1 MRAAPTLAEGF
12 PDISGMTVARQAH
25 WGRWLAA
32 AAILVVLAAIGRA
45 FVNGQ
50 IEWTYVS
57 RFLTA
62 KVILEGITNTMVMA
76 VLAMALGIV
85 LGVVVA
91 IMRLSSNPVLASV
104 AAGYTWLFRGTP
116 LILQLLLW
124 FNLALVFPTI
134 GIPGLWSARAVDVM
148 TPFLSALLGLGI
160 NQGAYTSEVMRAGML
175 SVDVGQ
181 YEAAQAI
188 GMGRLRALRR
198 IILPQAMRV
207 VIPPLGNEFIGMVKA
222 TSLASVIQYPE
233 VLHNAENI
241 YYANSRVIELLIVAG
256 SWYLLVVSILTPLQM
271 LLERRFARGALQI
284 SPMTQPLVA
293 IRSVSKNF
301 GEFQALNR
309 VSLDVRAGEVLCLI
323 GASGSG
329 KTTLLRCIN
338 QLTSI
343 DSGGIWLDGELLGV
357 REEGGRLHRL
367 TERQIA
373 RQRLKTG
380 MVFQRFNLFP
390 HKTALENITEG
401 PVQVQG
407 RSREDARAEAMELL
421 GRVGLVAKAD
431 AYPSQLSG
439 GQQQR
444 VAIARALAMK
454 PMLMLFDEPTS
465 ALDPELVGE
474 VLAVM
479 KELAR
484 SGMTMMVVTHEL
496 GFAREVADT
505 VVYMDHG
512 AIVESGPA
520 TEVLGKPREV
530 RTQSFLSA
538 VI

>member
-1 MRAAPTLAEGF
+1 MA
-12 PDISGMTVARQAH
+12 VARQAH

-76 VLAMALGIV
+76 VLAMTLGIV

-124 FNLALVFPTI
+124 FNIALVFPTI

-160 NQGAYTSEVMRAGML
+160 NQGAYTSEVMRAGIL

-181 YEAAQAI
+181 YEAAQPI

-284 SPMTQPLVA
+284 T
-293 IRSVSKNF
+293 R
-301 GEFQALNR
+301 
-309 VSLDVRAGEVLCLI
+309 
-323 GASGSG
+323 
-329 KTTLLRCIN
+329 
-338 QLTSI
+338 
-343 DSGGIWLDGELLGV
+343 
-357 REEGGRLHRL
+357 
-367 TERQIA
+367 
-373 RQRLKTG
+373 
-380 MVFQRFNLFP
+380 
-390 HKTALENITEG
+390 
-401 PVQVQG
+401 
-407 RSREDARAEAMELL
+407 
-421 GRVGLVAKAD
+421 
-431 AYPSQLSG
+431 
-439 GQQQR
+439 
-444 VAIARALAMK
+444 
-454 PMLMLFDEPTS
+454 
-465 ALDPELVGE
+465 
-474 VLAVM
+474 
-479 KELAR
+479 
-484 SGMTMMVVTHEL
+484 
-496 GFAREVADT
+496 
-505 VVYMDHG
+505 
-512 AIVESGPA
+512 
-520 TEVLGKPREV
+520 
-530 RTQSFLSA
+530 
-538 VI
+538 